1 MEKHTISID
10 VNTRGAQADVDKLDK
25 DLTKLDKTV
34 EELASDI
41 EQDLGAAIS
50 SMEDKMYALAA
61 AGQKNS
67 DEFKQLAAETGKLKQ
82 IIIETDMEVEFL
94 AASSADVGQKIG
106 LLEDRM
112 YAMAVAGDTT
122 SAEFRRI
129 ATEAAA
135 LKQQVTLVD
144 MAIDGMAMT
153 TTQKLSGALG
163 GATGAFAAGQGA
175 MAAFGTESEA
185 VNQALLKVNAAMALV
200 QGVQGI
206 QEALPAMTALKNNVV
221 GAFQGMT
228 AASKAFMLTGIG
240 LVITAIAAAVA
251 AFDGMGKSTEQLI
264 AEQKKL
270 TKSFDDQSAAID
282 RNKKQMESR
291 IATEIAYA
299 EAVGKSEKDIAK
311 IREKGTEDLIV
322 ETEKQIKIQ
331 QRRFDFL
338 NSEENKLT
346 INRRATSKEQYD
358 ELIRNNEKE
367 SNETKNHLNRLKV
380 ENNARRNE
388 MKLETLR
395 AKTEENEALKEKQR
409 EEAEAAAEAAR
420 QRAAQLAQERKDGI
434 QKLKDAETAFSEEE
448 KLRYMTEQ
456 QKEIYEVQKKY
467 EELLAI
473 ATKYGYD
480 KTQLLDNQKNEENE
494 INATYAAQDLE
505 AQNAKDAAL
514 QAQIAANEEAAR
526 IAREEFDEEYRLA
539 NLTKDQLEIESV
551 SAKYF
556 SLITLAEQYGLD
568 TTAIKARQEAEINE
582 IDRKSKEEQMAR
594 EKQLRDQ
601 KVQAVQNG
609 LSTIGSLAELF
620 AGKSKASQK
629 KAFNVQ
635 KGVQIAQATIDT
647 YKAATGAYSS
657 MASIP
662 TVGPILGAVAAA
674 AAVAAGLLNIKKI
687 SATKFDEGGGSA
699 GASAGGASAAMPSVT
714 TPEFNIV
721 GGNTANQLADLN
733 AQPVQSYVVSSEV
746 TTAQSLDRNR
756 IQNATL

>member
-206 QEALPAMTALKNNVV
+206 QEALPAMTALKNNVL
-221 GAFQGMT
+221 GAFQSMT
-228 AASKAFMLTGIG
+228 AAGKAFALTGIG
-240 LVITAIAAAVA
+240 LVVTALAAAPA
-251 AFDGMGKSTEQLI
+251 LLDAFTISSEE
-264 AEQKKL
+264 AEKAQKKL
-270 TKSFDDQSAAID
+270 TKGFDDQSAAID
-282 RNKKQMESR
+282 RNIKRLEKSIE
-291 IATEIAYA
+291 TEIAFA
-299 EAVGKSEKDIAK
+299 EAVGKSEKDIAA
-311 IREKGTEDLIV
+311 IRKKGTEDLIA

-331 QRRFDFL
+331 QQKLLALSTPLD
-338 NSEENKLT
+338 NSKARQEIKDALIKQN
-346 INRRATSKEQYD
+346 AD
-358 ELIRNNEKE
+358 EI
-367 SNETKNHLNRLKV
+367 NETKNHLNRLKV
-380 ENNARRNE
+380 ENNARRIE
-388 MKLETLR
+388 MKLDSIK

-448 KLRYMTEQ
+448 KLRYMTDQ

-480 KTQLLDNQKNEENE
+480 KTQLLENQKNEENE

-699 GASAGGASAAMPSVT
+699 GASAGGASASMPSVT

>member
-1 MEKHTISID
+1 
-10 VNTRGAQADVDKLDK
+10 
-25 DLTKLDKTV
+25 
-34 EELASDI
+34 
-41 EQDLGAAIS
+41 
-50 SMEDKMYALAA
+50 MYALAA

-206 QEALPAMTALKNNVV
+206 QEALPAMTALKNNVL
-221 GAFQGMT
+221 GAFQSMT
-228 AASKAFMLTGIG
+228 AAGKAFALTGIG
-240 LVITAIAAAVA
+240 LVVTALAAAPA
-251 AFDGMGKSTEQLI
+251 LLDAFTLSSEE
-264 AEQKKL
+264 AEKAQKKL
-270 TKSFDDQSAAID
+270 TKGFDDQSAAID
-282 RNKKQMESR
+282 RNIKRLEKSIE
-291 IATEIAYA
+291 TEIAFA
-299 EAVGKSEKDIAK
+299 EAVGKSEKDIAA
-311 IREKGTEDLIV
+311 IRKKGTEDLIA

-331 QRRFDFL
+331 QEKLIQLTTMPNVSNR
-338 NSEENKLT
+338 NKDIKDAL
-346 INRRATSKEQYD
+346 IKQNAD
-358 ELIRNNEKE
+358 EI
-367 SNETKNHLNRLKV
+367 NETKNHLNRLKV

-388 MKLETLR
+388 MKLDTLR

-420 QRAAQLAQERKDGI
+420 QRAEQLAQERKDGI

-448 KLRYMTEQ
+448 KLRYMTDQ

-480 KTQLLDNQKNEENE
+480 KTQLLENQKNEENE

>member
-206 QEALPAMTALKNNVV
+206 QEALPAMTALKNNVL
-221 GAFQGMT
+221 GAFQSMT
-228 AASKAFMLTGIG
+228 AAGKAFALTGIG
-240 LVITAIAAAVA
+240 LVVTALAAAPA
-251 AFDGMGKSTEQLI
+251 LLDAFTISSEE
-264 AEQKKL
+264 AEKAQKKL
-270 TKSFDDQSAAID
+270 TKGFDDQSAAID
-282 RNKKQMESR
+282 RNIKRLEKSIE
-291 IATEIAYA
+291 TEIAFA
-299 EAVGKSEKDIAK
+299 EAVGKSEKDIAA
-311 IREKGTEDLIV
+311 IRKKGTEDLIA

-331 QRRFDFL
+331 QQKLLSLSTPLD
-338 NSEENKLT
+338 NSKARQEIKDALIKQN
-346 INRRATSKEQYD
+346 AD
-358 ELIRNNEKE
+358 EI
-367 SNETKNHLNRLKV
+367 NETKNHLNRLKV
-380 ENNARRNE
+380 ENNARRTE
-388 MKLETLR
+388 MKLDTLR

-420 QRAAQLAQERKDGI
+420 QRAEQLAQERKDGL

-448 KLRYMTEQ
+448 KLRYMTDQ

-480 KTQLLDNQKNEENE
+480 KAQLLENQKNEENE
-494 INATYAAQDLE
+494 INATYAAQELE
-505 AQNAKDAAL
+505 AQNAKDAAV
-514 QAQIAANEEAAR
+514 QAQIDANKEAAL
-526 IAREEFDEEYRLA
+526 AAQEEYDEQYRL
-539 NLTKDQLEIESV
+539 NTLTAQQIEIEAVTS
-551 SAKYF
+551 KYF
-556 SLITLAEQYGLD
+556 QLITLAEQYGYS
-568 TTAIKARQEAEINE
+568 TTELKRRQEAELNE

-609 LSTIGSLAELF
+609 LATIGNLAELF

-629 KAFNVQ
+629 KAFQVQ

-674 AAVAAGLLNIKKI
+674 VAVAAGLVNIKKI
-687 SATKFDEGGGSA
+687 ANTKFDEGGGGA
-699 GASAGGASAAMPSVT
+699 GASAGGASASMPSVT

>member
-206 QEALPAMTALKNNVV
+206 QEALPAMTALKNNVL
-221 GAFQGMT
+221 GAFQSMT
-228 AASKAFMLTGIG
+228 AAGKAFALTGIG
-240 LVITAIAAAVA
+240 LVVTALAAAPA
-251 AFDGMGKSTEQLI
+251 LLDAFTISSEE
-264 AEQKKL
+264 AEKAQKKL
-270 TKSFDDQSAAID
+270 TKGFDDQSAAID
-282 RNKKQMESR
+282 RNIKRLEKSIE
-291 IATEIAYA
+291 TEIAFA
-299 EAVGKSEKDIAK
+299 EAVGKSEKDIAA
-311 IREKGTEDLIV
+311 IRKKGTEDLIA

-331 QRRFDFL
+331 QQKLLALSTPLD
-338 NSEENKLT
+338 NSKARQEIKDALIKQN
-346 INRRATSKEQYD
+346 AD
-358 ELIRNNEKE
+358 EI
-367 SNETKNHLNRLKV
+367 NETKNHLNRLKV
-380 ENNARRNE
+380 ENNARRTE
-388 MKLETLR
+388 MKLDTLR

-420 QRAAQLAQERKDGI
+420 QRAEQLAQERKDGL

-448 KLRYMTEQ
+448 KLRYMTDQ

-480 KTQLLDNQKNEENE
+480 KAQLLENQKNEENE
-494 INATYAAQDLE
+494 INATYAAQELE
-505 AQNAKDAAL
+505 AQNAKDAAV
-514 QAQIAANEEAAR
+514 QAQIDANKEAAL
-526 IAREEFDEEYRLA
+526 AAQEEYDEQYRL
-539 NLTKDQLEIESV
+539 NTLTAQQIEIEAVTS
-551 SAKYF
+551 KYF
-556 SLITLAEQYGLD
+556 QLITLAEQYGYS
-568 TTAIKARQEAEINE
+568 TTELKRRQEAELNE

-609 LSTIGSLAELF
+609 LATIGNLAELF

-629 KAFNVQ
+629 KAFQVQ

-674 AAVAAGLLNIKKI
+674 VAVAAGLVNIKKI
-687 SATKFDEGGGSA
+687 ANTKFDEGGGGA
-699 GASAGGASAAMPSVT
+699 GASAGGASASMPSVT

>member
-206 QEALPAMTALKNNVV
+206 QEALPAMTALKNNVL
-221 GAFQGMT
+221 GAFQSMT
-228 AASKAFMLTGIG
+228 AAGKAFALTGIG
-240 LVITAIAAAVA
+240 LVVTALAAAPA
-251 AFDGMGKSTEQLI
+251 LLDAFTISSEE
-264 AEQKKL
+264 AEKAQKKL
-270 TKSFDDQSAAID
+270 TKGFDDQSAAID
-282 RNKKQMESR
+282 RNIKRLEKSIE
-291 IATEIAYA
+291 TEIAFA
-299 EAVGKSEKDIAK
+299 EAVGKSEKDIAA
-311 IREKGTEDLIV
+311 IRKKGTEDLIA

-331 QRRFDFL
+331 QQKLLALSTPLD
-338 NSEENKLT
+338 NSKARQEIKDALIKQN
-346 INRRATSKEQYD
+346 AD
-358 ELIRNNEKE
+358 EI
-367 SNETKNHLNRLKV
+367 NETKNHLNRLKV
-380 ENNARRNE
+380 ENNARRTE
-388 MKLETLR
+388 MKLDTLR

-420 QRAAQLAQERKDGI
+420 QRAEQLAQERKDGI

-448 KLRYMTEQ
+448 KLRYMTDQ

-480 KTQLLDNQKNEENE
+480 KAQLLDNQKNEENE
-494 INATYAAQDLE
+494 INATYAAQELE
-505 AQNAKDAAL
+505 AQNAKDAAV
-514 QAQIAANEEAAR
+514 QAQIDANKEAAL
-526 IAREEFDEEYRLA
+526 AAQEEYDEQYRL
-539 NLTKDQLEIESV
+539 NTLTAQQIEIEAVTS
-551 SAKYF
+551 KYF
-556 SLITLAEQYGLD
+556 QLITLAEQYGYS
-568 TTAIKARQEAEINE
+568 TTELKRRQEAELNE
-582 IDRKSKEEQMAR
+582 IDKKSKEEQMAR

-609 LSTIGSLAELF
+609 LATIGNLAELF

-629 KAFNVQ
+629 KAFQVQ

-674 AAVAAGLLNIKKI
+674 VAVAAGLVNIKKI
-687 SATKFDEGGGSA
+687 ANTKFDEGGGGA
-699 GASAGGASAAMPSVT
+699 GASAGGASASMPSVT

>member
-175 MAAFGTESEA
+175 MAAFGTESKA
-185 VNQALLKVNAAMALV
+185 VNEALLKVNAAMALV

-206 QEALPAMTALKNNVV
+206 QEALPAMTALKNNVL
-221 GAFQGMT
+221 GAFQSMT
-228 AASKAFMLTGIG
+228 AAGKAFALTGIG
-240 LVITAIAAAVA
+240 LVVTALAAAPA
-251 AFDGMGKSTEQLI
+251 LLDAFTISSEE
-264 AEQKKL
+264 AEKAQKKL
-270 TKSFDDQSAAID
+270 TKGFDDQSAAID
-282 RNKKQMESR
+282 RNIKRLEKSIE
-291 IATEIAYA
+291 TEIAFA
-299 EAVGKSEKDIAK
+299 EAVGKSEKDIAA
-311 IREKGTEDLIV
+311 IRKKGTEDLIA

-331 QRRFDFL
+331 QQKLLALSTPLD
-338 NSEENKLT
+338 NSKARQEIKDALIKQN
-346 INRRATSKEQYD
+346 AD
-358 ELIRNNEKE
+358 EI
-367 SNETKNHLNRLKV
+367 NETKNHLNRLKV
-380 ENNARRNE
+380 ENNARRIE
-388 MKLETLR
+388 MKLDSIK

-434 QKLKDAETAFSEEE
+434 QKLKDAEAAFSEEE
-448 KLRYMTEQ
+448 KLRYMTDQ

-480 KTQLLDNQKNEENE
+480 KAQLLENQKNEENE

>member
-206 QEALPAMTALKNNVV
+206 QEALPAMTALKNNVL
-221 GAFQGMT
+221 GAFQSMT
-228 AASKAFMLTGIG
+228 AAGKAFALTGIG
-240 LVITAIAAAVA
+240 LVVTALAAAPA
-251 AFDGMGKSTEQLI
+251 LLDAFTISSEE
-264 AEQKKL
+264 AEKAQKKL
-270 TKSFDDQSAAID
+270 TKGFDDQSAAID
-282 RNKKQMESR
+282 RNIKRLEKSIE
-291 IATEIAYA
+291 TEIAFA
-299 EAVGKSEKDIAK
+299 EAVGKSEKDIAA
-311 IREKGTEDLIV
+311 IRKKGTEDLIA

-331 QRRFDFL
+331 QQKLLALSTPLD
-338 NSEENKLT
+338 NSKARQEIKDALIKQN
-346 INRRATSKEQYD
+346 AD
-358 ELIRNNEKE
+358 EI
-367 SNETKNHLNRLKV
+367 NETKNHLNRLKV
-380 ENNARRNE
+380 ENNARRIE
-388 MKLETLR
+388 MKLDSIK

-448 KLRYMTEQ
+448 KLRYMTDQ

-480 KTQLLDNQKNEENE
+480 KTQLLENQKNEENE

>member
-1 MEKHTISID
+1 
-10 VNTRGAQADVDKLDK
+10 
-25 DLTKLDKTV
+25 
-34 EELASDI
+34 
-41 EQDLGAAIS
+41 
-50 SMEDKMYALAA
+50 
-61 AGQKNS
+61 
-67 DEFKQLAAETGKLKQ
+67 
-82 IIIETDMEVEFL
+82 
-94 AASSADVGQKIG
+94 
-106 LLEDRM
+106 
-112 YAMAVAGDTT
+112 MAVAGDTT

-240 LVITAIAAAVA
+240 LVITAIAAAAA

-299 EAVGKSEKDIAK
+299 EAVGKSEEDISK
-311 IREKGTEDLIV
+311 IRKKGTEDLIT

-338 NSEENKLT
+338 NSEENKLA

-380 ENNARRNE
+380 ENNARRTE
-388 MKLETLR
+388 MKLDTLR

-409 EEAEAAAEAAR
+409 EAADAAR
-420 QRAAQLAQERKDGI
+420 DAAKQQQELLKQQRDEGI
-434 QKLKDAETAFSEEE
+434 QKLKDAEAQYSEEQV
-448 KLRYMTEQ
+448 LRYKTDRE
-456 QKEIYEVQKKY
+456 KELYEVQKKY

-480 KTQLLDNQKNEENE
+480 KAQLLENQKNEENE
-494 INATYAAQDLE
+494 INATYAAQELE
-505 AQNAKDAAL
+505 AQNAKDAAV
-514 QAQIAANEEAAR
+514 QAQIDANKEAAL
-526 IAREEFDEEYRLA
+526 AAQEEYDEQYRL
-539 NLTKDQLEIESV
+539 NTLTAQQIEIEAVTS
-551 SAKYF
+551 KYF
-556 SLITLAEQYGLD
+556 QLITLAEQYGYS
-568 TTAIKARQEAEINE
+568 TTELKRRQEAELNE

-609 LSTIGSLAELF
+609 LATIGNLAELF

-629 KAFNVQ
+629 KAFQVQ

-674 AAVAAGLLNIKKI
+674 VAVAAGLVNIKKI
-687 SATKFDEGGGSA
+687 ASTRFDEGGGGA
-699 GASAGGASAAMPSVT
+699 GASAGGASASMPSVT

>member
-206 QEALPAMTALKNNVV
+206 QEALPAMTALKNNVL
-221 GAFQGMT
+221 GAFQSMT
-228 AASKAFMLTGIG
+228 AAGKAFALTGIG
-240 LVITAIAAAVA
+240 LVVTALAAAPA
-251 AFDGMGKSTEQLI
+251 LLDAFTLSSEE
-264 AEQKKL
+264 AEKAQKKL
-270 TKSFDDQSAAID
+270 TKGFDDQSAAID
-282 RNKKQMESR
+282 RNIKRLEKSIE
-291 IATEIAYA
+291 TEIAFA
-299 EAVGKSEKDIAK
+299 EAVGKSEKDIAA
-311 IREKGTEDLIV
+311 IRKKGTEDLIA

-331 QRRFDFL
+331 QEKLIQLTTMPNVSNR
-338 NSEENKLT
+338 NKDIKDAL
-346 INRRATSKEQYD
+346 IKQNAD
-358 ELIRNNEKE
+358 EI
-367 SNETKNHLNRLKV
+367 NETKNHLNRLKV

-388 MKLETLR
+388 MKLDTLR

-420 QRAAQLAQERKDGI
+420 QRAEQLAQERKDGI

-448 KLRYMTEQ
+448 KLRYMTDQ

-480 KTQLLDNQKNEENE
+480 KTQLLENQKNEENE